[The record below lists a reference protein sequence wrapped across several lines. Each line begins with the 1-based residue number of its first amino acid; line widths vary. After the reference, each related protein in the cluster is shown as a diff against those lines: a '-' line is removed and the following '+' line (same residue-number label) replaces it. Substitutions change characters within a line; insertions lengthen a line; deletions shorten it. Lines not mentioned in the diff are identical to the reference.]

1 MVSRLYGSSGK
12 DKYMTEKQ
20 KYDDSDDLTIYRVNV
35 IHTKYELKVEPEGMF
50 DKAKTARALMM
61 SELDLSKALN
71 NAANAFETVLKEEIL
86 RRMRGPL
93 ND

>member
-1 MVSRLYGSSGK
+1 
-12 DKYMTEKQ
+12 MTEKQ
-20 KYDDSDDLTIYRVNV
+20 KYDDSEDLTVFRVNV
-35 IHTKYELKVEPEGMF
+35 VHTKYALRVEPEGMF
-50 DKAKTARALMM
+50 DKSKTARALMM

-86 RRMRGPL
+86 RRMIGPS

>member
-1 MVSRLYGSSGK
+1 
-12 DKYMTEKQ
+12 MTEKQ
-20 KYDDSDDLTIYRVNV
+20 KYDDYDDLTIYRVNV

-61 SELDLSKALN
+61 SEFDLDKALD

-86 RRMRGPL
+86 RRMRGPS

>member
-1 MVSRLYGSSGK
+1 MV
-12 DKYMTEKQ
+12 EKHTH
-20 KYDDSDDLTIYRVNV
+20 DDSEDLTIFRVNV
-35 IHTKYELKVEPEGMF
+35 VHTKYELKVEPEEMF
-50 DKAKTARALMM
+50 DKTKTARALMM

-86 RRMRGPL
+86 RRMRGPS

>member
-1 MVSRLYGSSGK
+1 
-12 DKYMTEKQ
+12 
-20 KYDDSDDLTIYRVNV
+20 
-35 IHTKYELKVEPEGMF
+35 MF
-50 DKAKTARALMM
+50 DKTKTARSLMM

-86 RRMRGPL
+86 RRMRGPS

>member
-1 MVSRLYGSSGK
+1 
-12 DKYMTEKQ
+12 MTEKQ

-61 SELDLSKALN
+61 SEFDLDKALD
-71 NAANAFETVLKEEIL
+71 NAASAFETVLKEEIL
-86 RRMRGPL
+86 RRMRGPS

>member
-1 MVSRLYGSSGK
+1 MV
-12 DKYMTEKQ
+12 EKHTR
-20 KYDDSDDLTIYRVNV
+20 DDSEDLTVFRINV
-35 IHTKYELKVEPEGMF
+35 VHTKNELKIDSEGMF
-50 DKAKTARALMM
+50 DKSKTARALMM

-86 RRMRGPL
+86 KRMRGPS